1 MERLLAW
8 AGRIGADPRDHPDL
22 RLRKLMLVTFVVT
35 FWPLP
40 LLWSL
45 LYLAYGERIAAAI
58 PFGYDVVA
66 LASLA
71 LFAAT
76 RRFGPFRAI
85 NIALFV
91 CLPFLLQLALG
102 GFAPSSGVV
111 MWSVVAPFAALVLA
125 GVRAAAWWLA
135 AFGVELAAAA
145 LLDPGLSGRNGL
157 PPAVVTAFFALN
169 IGALA
174 AVAVALMATFV
185 SQKDLATRL
194 LAIERER
201 SETLLLNVLP
211 REIAPR
217 LKAGE
222 SPIADAYADA
232 TILFADIVGFT
243 PLTQRLAP
251 RETVSLLDATFSQF
265 DRIADEHG
273 VEKIRTIG
281 DNYMAVAG
289 VPRPRPDHA
298 AAVARMALA
307 MRRYLDEL
315 RSRGEDRID
324 FRIGIESGPC
334 VGGVI
339 GLRKFVFDIWGDPV
353 NTASRMESHGVAG
366 RIQVGESAYAHLRGD
381 FELEE
386 RGLVE
391 IKGKGSLRTW
401 FLLRER
407 ATAIG
412 AMVTEPGRSPV
423 GTATLRR

>member
-1 MERLLAW
+1 M
-8 AGRIGADPRDHPDL
+8 
-22 RLRKLMLVTFVVT
+22 
-35 FWPLP
+35 
-40 LLWSL
+40 
-45 LYLAYGERIAAAI
+45 
-58 PFGYDVVA
+58 
-66 LASLA
+66 
-71 LFAAT
+71 
-76 RRFGPFRAI
+76 
-85 NIALFV
+85 
-91 CLPFLLQLALG
+91 
-102 GFAPSSGVV
+102 
-111 MWSVVAPFAALVLA
+111 
-125 GVRAAAWWLA
+125 
-135 AFGVELAAAA
+135 
-145 LLDPGLSGRNGL
+145 
-157 PPAVVTAFFALN
+157 
-169 IGALA
+169 
-174 AVAVALMATFV
+174 
-185 SQKDLATRL
+185 
-194 LAIERER
+194 
-201 SETLLLNVLP
+201 LP

-251 RETVSLLDATFSQF
+251 RETVSLLDTTFSQF

-315 RSRGEDRID
+315 RSRGEDRVD

-366 RIQVGESAYAHLRGD
+366 RIQVGESAYTHLRGG

-412 AMVTEPGRSPV
+412 ATVMEPGRSPAR
-423 GTATLRR
+423 TATLRR